1 MIICPQKTNTK
12 SEAVAE
18 RGQKQRAGGGE
29 CGQGIGDD
37 RQRRLRECVCV
48 GMYSGEKFLLN
59 CLSAFSDNS
68 AAIPELF
75 QTSLRNSWI
84 MHVKI
89 C

>member
-1 MIICPQKTNTK
+1 MN
-12 SEAVAE
+12 
-18 RGQKQRAGGGE
+18 
-29 CGQGIGDD
+29 
-37 RQRRLRECVCV
+37 VCV
-48 GMYSGEKFLLN
+48 GMYSGEKFLLD

-75 QTSLRNSWI
+75 QTYLRNSWI